1 MWVAVVEVHGVE
13 SMQVSSCT
21 RPSCSSDLIREEQ
34 LHTRRSLKHSCREVP
49 LAFSRCCIVQT
60 LLFGTSVSSDKFKN
74 HDAQA
79 LSLCLIMMLQIMI
92 STAIMIVLIMS
103 VIIML

>member
-21 RPSCSSDLIREEQ
+21 RPSCSSDLIRYEL
-34 LHTRRSLKHSCREVP
+34 LHTRKFVKHSCQESFP
-49 LAFSRCCIVQT
+49 TFWGCCIVKV
-60 LLFGTSVSSDKFKN
+60 LLFGALVHQIDTRIMMPK
-74 HDAQA
+74 

-92 STAIMIVLIMS
+92 STTIMIVLIMS